1 MLCNI
6 QTDFNIDINVLN
18 YRILKLILQPIVEN
32 AIIHGFADRIEEGLL
47 TISINYKE
55 GIIHVSISDDGIGMD
70 EELIQSIMSGNEK
83 DRNTFL
89 RVGIKNIVD
98 RLKLQYGN
106 ETSFSII
113 SAPGCGTTVHITFP
127 AEICGTKS
135 LIDR

>member
-1 MLCNI
+1 M
-6 QTDFNIDINVLN
+6 Q
-18 YRILKLILQPIVEN
+18 
-32 AIIHGFADRIEEGLL
+32 EGLL

-98 RLKLQYGN
+98 RLKLQYGK